1 MRRHV
6 SGSRTAV
13 AVAVVLAGAVVAL
26 ASQARS
32 SGVGHYQTRP
42 AKVTGQEVTLTTT
55 PLTAAERRSI
65 NRTLDAFVPAALRRD
80 HAARAY
86 ALATSSFRGGTTRAA
101 WVRGDLPVMP
111 YPAAGTRFHGWRVD
125 FTSTDSVGIDL
136 EVQPTDPAKVGLV
149 AFTVVLQRQHGQ
161 WLIDAFA
168 PVANFQPTGT
178 PANIQAEPDYSPA
191 ARGSGNPV
199 EHLNQNWIFL
209 PLLVVSAPLLLLLG
223 AGPLLLWRGRR
234 RGRPIE
240 HLDDYYTA
248 MRRVRDDQES
258 DAAIEI

>member
-1 MRRHV
+1 MMV
-6 SGSRTAV
+6 TV
-13 AVAVVLAGAVVAL
+13 ALLAGGVIAL
-26 ASQARS
+26 ASHARS
-32 SGVGHYQTRP
+32 SGVGHYRTRP
-42 AKVTGQEVTLTTT
+42 AAAAAHQVTVTDT

-65 NRTLDAFVPAALRRD
+65 NRTLDVFVPAALRRD

-101 WVRGDLPVMP
+101 WVRGDVPVMP
-111 YPAAGTRFHGWRVD
+111 YPAAGTRFHGWRID
-125 FTSTDSVGIDL
+125 FTTTDSIGIEL

-149 AFTVVLQRQHGQ
+149 AFSVVLQRQQGR

-168 PVANFQPTGT
+168 PVANFQPTGA

-199 EHLNQNWIFL
+199 NHLNQNWIFL